1 VIRGIGK
8 LAILLLLSMLAAVSV
23 VAVITPAA
31 AVECDWITLRQAND
45 YHEVD
50 PETGE
55 EPPYQA
61 APGYTYTD
69 EGFTTIPA
77 DYTGTCPYF
86 NIRSKDKYDIRDGLY
101 IQLRV
106 DDFSY
111 KGPDGNADEW
121 VLFSLWDSEN
131 IAPGQSG
138 YGDGRTDRLV
148 FSRFIHL

>member
-1 VIRGIGK
+1 MIRGIGK
-8 LAILLLLSMLAAVSV
+8 LATLLLLSMLAAVSV

-31 AVECDWITLRQAND
+31 AVEGDWITLRQAND

-106 DDFSY
+106 DDFSSAL
-111 KGPDGNADEW
+111 GELRLDPGGSGGN
-121 VLFSLWDSEN
+121 
-131 IAPGQSG
+131 
-138 YGDGRTDRLV
+138 GRGTP
-148 FSRFIHL
+148 